1 MSEHIS
7 ELIKTVV
14 YNVGFTVGLLC
25 VFFYYRTLR
34 AKPGTAYSELDLTT
48 WDSVLKVLNIEDAE
62 LAGHIKLEGYLY
74 LNFIRYLGLFLT
86 ACTILALL
94 TLLPIYTNLELTTNT
109 ALSNLSLKNKDP
121 SSSSSGYLLIPATCS
136 LILALGTYA
145 LVYSYI
151 ILPTLHP
158 TLFPSVNSI

>member
-7 ELIKTVV
+7 ELIQTVV
-14 YNVGFTVGLLC
+14 YNVGFTFGLLF

-48 WDSVLKVLNIEDAE
+48 WESVLKVVYIEDTE

-74 LNFIRYLGLFLT
+74 LNFIKNLGVFLT
-86 ACTILALL
+86 ACTVLALL
-94 TLLPIYTNLELTTNT
+94 TLVPIYTHLEVTVNT
-109 ALSNLSLKNKDP
+109 ALSNLSIKNKDAY
-121 SSSSSGYLLIPATCS
+121 SGYLLIPAICS
-136 LILALGTYA
+136 LILAFGTYA

-158 TLFPSVNSI
+158 TLFPSVTPI